1 MTVTSP
7 PVAAPPSSVEL
18 EVQRIRGLVR
28 EQRFAEAVGAAA
40 ALRAS
45 YPENRDVL
53 YLLALAQR
61 QTRQNA
67 AALDTLAD
75 MERYHPGASRLYQER
90 GHCYVAL
97 KDAPRAIQAYER
109 AVQINPALP
118 PTWSMLEGLYRMV
131 GDETHRQV
139 AAAHAGKLKTLP
151 PEVITATGMFF
162 EGELAA
168 SEKLIRAF
176 LLRHGDHVEAM
187 RLLARIGVARDIL
200 DDAEVLLA
208 AALAMA
214 PDYIELRRDY
224 ACVLLDRHKDA
235 EAIVE
240 LDKLLALDPKNIDYR
255 TLHATATVALGDHEG
270 GIRGFS
276 GVLADASPGSRLA
289 ADLQL
294 SIAHAH
300 KTLGRRPEAID
311 AYKQAIR
318 IRPNFGDAY
327 WSLANLKN
335 YAFSDE
341 EIARLEAAESD
352 PATAAIDRYH
362 LCFALGKAYEDRKL
376 YDVSY
381 RFYERGN
388 ALKRAE
394 SRYRAELLEQNT
406 ALQKHICTREFFRQR
421 DGYGAAGREPIFI
434 LGLPRSGSTLL
445 EQILASH
452 SQVEGTQELS
462 NVSRAV
468 LDLQGYNPDLNNPR
482 YPGCLAT
489 MSADEFRTLGEKY
502 LADTQVYRSG
512 KPHFIDKM
520 PNNFRHI
527 GFIHLILP
535 NAKIIDARRE
545 PMACCFGNLKQLFA
559 RGQEFVYSIED
570 IARYYRTYLELM
582 EHWDAVLPGRVL
594 RVHHEDVVD
603 DLEGSVRRMLDHC
616 ELPFEPACLEFH
628 RTERSIRTASSEQ
641 VRQPIFREGL
651 EQWRHYEPWLG
662 PLREALG
669 DAMERYRR

>member
-1 MTVTSP
+1 MTVTSQ
-7 PVAAPPSSVEL
+7 PVAAPTSVEL
-18 EVQRIRGLVR
+18 EVQRIRRLVR
-28 EQRFAEAVGAAA
+28 EQRFAEALSAAGP
-40 ALRAS
+40 LRTRH
-45 YPENRDVL
+45 PENRDVL

-61 QTRQNA
+61 HTRQNS

-75 MERYHPGASRLYQER
+75 MERYHPGASRLYEER

-97 KDAPRAIQAYER
+97 KDAARAIEAYQR
-109 AVQINPALP
+109 AVQINSALAPA
-118 PTWSMLEGLYRMV
+118 WNMLEGLYRMV
-131 GDETHRQV
+131 GDEAQRQV
-139 AAAHAGKLKTLP
+139 AAAHASKLKSLP

-187 RLLARIGVARDIL
+187 RLLARIGVKRDIL

-208 AALAMA
+208 AALAIA
-214 PDYIELRRDY
+214 PDYVELRRDY
-224 ACVLLDRHKDA
+224 ACVLLDRHKEA
-235 EAIVE
+235 EALVE
-240 LDKLLALDPKNIDYR
+240 LEKLLALDPKNIDYR
-255 TLHATATVALGDHEG
+255 TLRATATVGLGDHEG
-270 GIRGFS
+270 GIRGFTA
-276 GVLADASPGSRLA
+276 VLADTSPGSRLA
-289 ADLQL
+289 ADLHL
-294 SIAHAH
+294 SVAHAH
-300 KTLGRRPEAID
+300 KTLGRRAEAID
-311 AYKQAIR
+311 AYKQAIS

-327 WSLANLKN
+327 WSLANLKT
-335 YAFSDE
+335 YAFSAE
-341 EIARLEAAESD
+341 EIARLEAAEAD
-352 PATAAIDRYH
+352 PAIAAIDRYH
-362 LCFALGKAYEDRKL
+362 LCFALGKAYEDRML
-376 YDVSY
+376 YEVSY

-406 ALQKHICTREFFRQR
+406 ALQKRICTRAFFCERA
-421 DGYGAAGREPIFI
+421 GYGAAGRDPIFI
-434 LGLPRSGSTLL
+434 LGLPRAGSTLL

-462 NVSRAV
+462 NVPRAV
-468 LDLQGYNPDLNNPR
+468 LDLQGYNPDLDNPR
-482 YPGCLAT
+482 YPACLAT
-489 MSADEFRTLGEKY
+489 MSADEFRALGEKY
-502 LADTQVYRSG
+502 LADTRIYRSG

-520 PNNFRHI
+520 PNNFRHL

-559 RGQEFVYSIED
+559 RGQEFVYSVDD

-594 RVHHEDVVD
+594 RVHHEDVVN
-603 DLEGSVRRMLDHC
+603 DLEGSVRRMLEYC

-641 VRQPIFREGL
+641 VRQPIFRESL

-662 PLREALG
+662 PLRLALG
-669 DAMERYRR
+669 DALVRYR